1 MEIVYYPLVAAG
13 LYFISDWLLNWIEI
27 LRGGRFQNRVLR
39 SLVYFMILLL
49 LASLSSVLIN
59 YFAVPAK

>member
-1 MEIVYYPLVAAG
+1 LEVIYYTLVAAG

-27 LRGGRFQNRVLR
+27 LRGQRFQNRVLR
-39 SLVYFMILLL
+39 SLVYFMIILV
-49 LASLSSVLIN
+49 LASLSFGLIN

>member
-1 MEIVYYPLVAAG
+1 MEIIYYTLVAAG

-27 LRGGRFQNRVLR
+27 LRGQRFQNRVLR
-39 SLVYFMILLL
+39 SLVYFMIILV
-49 LASLSSVLIN
+49 LASLSFGLIN